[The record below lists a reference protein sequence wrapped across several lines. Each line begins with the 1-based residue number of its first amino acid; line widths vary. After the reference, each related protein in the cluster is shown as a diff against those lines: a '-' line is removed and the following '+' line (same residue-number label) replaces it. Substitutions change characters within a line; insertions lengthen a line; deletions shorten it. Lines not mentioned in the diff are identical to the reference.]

1 MKPTNGYIDATDPHC
16 HAPGALR
23 YRVAGLSDVGR
34 TRALNE
40 DSFALF
46 PTFGPGT
53 RAGENELLAVVADG
67 MGGHAAGEVA
77 SQLAVETVVESW
89 LETALDGEA
98 PLESVTAK
106 LQASLERANDVIF
119 RASHKRH
126 GHQGMGTTCTALL
139 LRGRYAHSTHIGD
152 SRLYLSRGEA
162 MLQLTDDDSAV
173 MDLVRRGLMT
183 ERQASLHPD
192 RNVLIRAMGTHRLVE
207 LRSLE
212 TPLPLRPGDRF
223 LLCSDGLHDL
233 LGAEEM
239 GSIVA
244 AYEPREACAN
254 LINLA
259 NERGGFDN
267 ITAVVVRV
275 DAVP

>member
-1 MKPTNGYIDATDPHC
+1 MKTSTRLADVTKPPSQ
-16 HAPGALR
+16 PVPALR
-23 YRVAGLSDVGR
+23 YRVAGLSDAGR

-40 DSFALF
+40 DCFAIY
-46 PTFGPGT
+46 PSVVSTTGH
-53 RAGENELLAVVADG
+53 GEGELLAVVADG

-77 SQLAVETVVESW
+77 SHLAVDTVFESW
-89 LETALDGEA
+89 LESPLGGSA
-98 PLESVTAK
+98 PPDAVAAK
-106 LQASLERANDVIF
+106 LRAALENANEVIY
-119 RASHKRH
+119 RTSHKRR
-126 GHQGMGTTCTALL
+126 GHQGMGTTCTTLL
-139 LRGRYAHSTHIGD
+139 LRGTFAYSSHIGD
-152 SRLYLSRGEA
+152 SRLYLRRGQA

-212 TPLPLRPGDRF
+212 IPLPVQPGDVF

-233 LGAEEM
+233 LAPEEM
-239 GSIVA
+239 GPIVTDS
-244 AYEPREACAN
+244 EPAQACAA

-267 ITAVVVRV
+267 ITAVIVRI